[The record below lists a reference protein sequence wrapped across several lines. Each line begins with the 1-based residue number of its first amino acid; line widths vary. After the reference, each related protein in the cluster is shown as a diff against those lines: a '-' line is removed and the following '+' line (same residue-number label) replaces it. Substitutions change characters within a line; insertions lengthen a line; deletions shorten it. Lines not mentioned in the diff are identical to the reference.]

1 MNGFVLRFAISAL
14 GLWVA
19 SQVVSGVDING
30 GWTLVVAA
38 VLLGIVNALV
48 RPIVLVLTF
57 PFTLITLGLFILVVN
72 AAMFGLVAAFL
83 DGFRVSGFGAALF
96 GAVVVS
102 ITSWIASSF
111 IGPRG
116 RYEVIVMQRRP

>member
-1 MNGFVLRFAISAL
+1 MNGFLLRLAITAF

-19 SQVVSGVDING
+19 SALVPGVSIAGI
-30 GWTLVVAA
+30 WTLVFAA
-38 VLLGIVNALV
+38 LLLGIVNAV
-48 RPIVLVLTF
+48 IRPVALLLTF

-83 DGFRVSGFGAALF
+83 DGFRLSGFWSALF
-96 GAVVVS
+96 GALVVS
-102 ITSWIASSF
+102 ITSWLASAF

-116 RYEVIVMQRRP
+116 RYEVMVIRRHG

>member
-1 MNGFVLRFAISAL
+1 MNGFVLRLAISAL

-19 SQVVSGVDING
+19 SVLVPGVHIKG
-30 GWTLVVAA
+30 GWTLVIAA
-38 VLLGIVNALV
+38 LLLGIVNALV

-57 PFTLITLGLFILVVN
+57 PFTLVTLGLFILVVN
-72 AAMFGLVAAFL
+72 AAMFALVAAFL
-83 DGFRVSGFGAALF
+83 DGFRLSGFWAALF
-96 GAVVVS
+96 GALVVS

-116 RYEVIVMQRRP
+116 RYEVIVMRRH

>member
-19 SQVVSGVDING
+19 SVLVPGVHITG
-30 GWTLVVAA
+30 GWTLVIAA
-38 VLLGIVNALV
+38 LLLGIVNALV

-72 AAMFGLVAAFL
+72 AAMFALVAAFL
-83 DGFRVSGFGAALF
+83 DGFRLSGFWAALF
-96 GAVVVS
+96 GALVVS
-102 ITSWIASSF
+102 ITSWIAS
-111 IGPRG
+111 
-116 RYEVIVMQRRP
+116 VVHRPARPL

>member
-1 MNGFVLRFAISAL
+1 MNGFMLRFAISAL
-14 GLWVA
+14 GLWIA
-19 SQVVSGVDING
+19 SVLVPGVYIKG
-30 GWTLVVAA
+30 GWTLVIAA
-38 VLLGIVNALV
+38 LLLGIVNALV

-72 AAMFGLVAAFL
+72 AAMFALVAAFL
-83 DGFRVSGFGAALF
+83 DGFRLSGFWAALF
-96 GAVVVS
+96 GALVVS

-116 RYEVIVMQRRP
+116 RYEVIVMRRD

>member
-19 SQVVSGVDING
+19 SALVPGVHING
-30 GWTLVVAA
+30 GWTLVIAA
-38 VLLGIVNALV
+38 LLLGIVNALV

-72 AAMFGLVAAFL
+72 AAMFALVAAFL
-83 DGFRVSGFGAALF
+83 DGFRLSGFWAALF
-96 GAVVVS
+96 GALVVS

-116 RYEVIVMQRRP
+116 RYEVIVMRRD

>member
-1 MNGFVLRFAISAL
+1 MTGFMLRLAISAL
-14 GLWVA
+14 GLWLASAIVPGVA
-19 SQVVSGVDING
+19 ING
-30 GWTLVVAA
+30 GGTLIIAA
-38 VLLGIVNALV
+38 LLLGIVNALV

-83 DGFRVSGFGAALF
+83 DGFRLSGFWAALF
-96 GAVVVS
+96 GALVVS
-102 ITSWIASSF
+102 ITSWVASSF

-116 RYEVIVMQRRP
+116 RYEVIVMRHR

>member
-1 MNGFVLRFAISAL
+1 MNGFVLRFAIAAL

-19 SQVVSGVDING
+19 SQFVPGVDING
-30 GWTLVVAA
+30 GWTLVIAA
-38 VLLGIVNALV
+38 LLLGIVNALV

-72 AAMFGLVAAFL
+72 AAMFALVAAML
-83 DGFRVSGFGAALF
+83 DGFRLSGFGAALF
-96 GAVVVS
+96 GALVVS

-116 RYEVIVMQRRP
+116 RYEVIVMQRRS

>member
-1 MNGFVLRFAISAL
+1 MNGFVLRLAISAL

-19 SQVVSGVDING
+19 SALVPGVDING

-38 VLLGIVNALV
+38 LLLGVVNALV

-72 AAMFGLVAAFL
+72 AAMFALVAAFL
-83 DGFRVSGFGAALF
+83 DGFHLSGFGAALF
-96 GAVVVS
+96 GALVVS

-116 RYEVIVMQRRP
+116 RYEVIVMRR

>member
-19 SQVVSGVDING
+19 SALVPGVHIKG
-30 GWTLVVAA
+30 GWTLVIAA
-38 VLLGIVNALV
+38 LLLGIVNALV

-72 AAMFGLVAAFL
+72 AAMFALVAAFL
-83 DGFRVSGFGAALF
+83 DGFRLSGFWAALF
-96 GAVVVS
+96 GALVVS

-116 RYEVIVMQRRP
+116 RYEVIVMRRD

>member
-1 MNGFVLRFAISAL
+1 MNGFMLRFAISAL

-19 SQVVSGVDING
+19 SQLVPGVDING

-38 VLLGIVNALV
+38 LLLGIVNALV

-83 DGFRVSGFGAALF
+83 DGFRLSGFFAALF
-96 GAVVVS
+96 GALVVS

-116 RYEVIVMQRRP
+116 RYEVIVMRRG

>member
-19 SQVVSGVDING
+19 SQLVPGVDING

-38 VLLGIVNALV
+38 LLLGIVNALV

-83 DGFRVSGFGAALF
+83 DGFRLSGFFAALF
-96 GAVVVS
+96 GALVVS

-116 RYEVIVMQRRP
+116 RYEVIVMRR